1 MGAVFEPGYIVV
13 DEDGVR
19 HGSTGEDV
27 PLPVPGDILV
37 LRHPDES
44 GPTWQV
50 VRREFV
56 NAQQVLVV
64 VREVDAAE
72 SAAARITDWG

>member
-1 MGAVFEPGYIVV
+1 MRTACGTARPA
-13 DEDGVR
+13 R
-19 HGSTGEDV
+19 NV

-44 GPTWQV
+44 GRTWQV

-56 NAQQVLVV
+56 DAQQVLVV
-64 VREVDAAE
+64 GREVDASE